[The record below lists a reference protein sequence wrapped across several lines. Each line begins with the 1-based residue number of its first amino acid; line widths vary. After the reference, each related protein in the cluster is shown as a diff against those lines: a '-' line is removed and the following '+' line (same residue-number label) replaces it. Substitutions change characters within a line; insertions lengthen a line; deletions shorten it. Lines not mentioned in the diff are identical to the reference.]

1 MQQQEDLTQR
11 NKGEQNVFSLSLLH
25 LLSSVVSQV
34 ASPAGQLAN
43 SAPLEQTPAEEES
56 RKSIS
61 RSFKGTMA
69 SSTERRKP
77 FSSLD
82 SRVSLEFFTPCSVFS
97 PQSGFLFSV

>member
-1 MQQQEDLTQR
+1 MQC
-11 NKGEQNVFSLSLLH
+11 NKSKQNVFSLSLLH
-25 LLSSVVSQV
+25 LSFSIVSQV
-34 ASPAGQLAN
+34 ASPAGQLAP

-77 FSSLD
+77 LLSLD
-82 SRVSLEFFTPCSVFS
+82 CRGSLAFCSPCSVFS